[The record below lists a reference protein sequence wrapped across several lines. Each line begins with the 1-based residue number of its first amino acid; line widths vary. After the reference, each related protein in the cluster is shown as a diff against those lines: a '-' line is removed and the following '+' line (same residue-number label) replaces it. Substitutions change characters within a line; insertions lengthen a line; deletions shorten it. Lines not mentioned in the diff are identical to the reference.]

1 MGATIYLSKDV
12 LHFIDYQS
20 FPSITTP
27 PFLTA
32 LSQHESKKVTPHT
45 GIKERMP
52 GHWPLQAITK
62 SHTGHSLNWAAHQQ
76 WFLILAIALQ
86 RWAWKLLVTP
96 YETPDATSYLEM
108 ILGLGGPL
116 SKEVLSCVPL
126 AKPPDQKY
134 NSLGVP
140 SITLRGHIA
149 FNSYWENLLAAFP
162 AFTLSSLCLYHTT
175 FKELC
180 QHLFQ
185 LLSVVFL
192 HQLNILNITDL

>member
-32 LSQHESKKVTPHT
+32 LSQHESKGVGQWKPKTSHT

-116 SKEVLSCVPL
+116 SKEVLSCGPL
-126 AKPPDQKY
+126 ANPPDQKY

-140 SITLRGHIA
+140 SIPLRGHIA
-149 FNSYWENLLAAFP
+149 FNSYWENLLTAFP
-162 AFTLSSLCLYHTT
+162 TFTLSSLCLIVPYSEM
-175 FKELC
+175 F
-180 QHLFQ
+180 
-185 LLSVVFL
+185 V
-192 HQLNILNITDL
+192 NP